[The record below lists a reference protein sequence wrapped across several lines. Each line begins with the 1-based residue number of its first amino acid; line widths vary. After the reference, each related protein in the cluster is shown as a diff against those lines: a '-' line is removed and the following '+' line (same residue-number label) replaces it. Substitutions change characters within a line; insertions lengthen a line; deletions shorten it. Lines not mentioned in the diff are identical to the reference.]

1 MSNYLNSLPNLK
13 YPSLNPKSNSL
24 FDLDDVKN
32 FFVRLIIREDIFQ
45 NVNFNTKYKI
55 KGNERPDNVA
65 EKVYGN
71 SKLDWIVL
79 LSNNIIDVYNEWPV
93 EDFRF
98 YEFLDNKYQGQNYN
112 DIAYYETTEIRDT
125 QGRLL
130 LKKGLRVDSTFT
142 FTNPLTNS
150 TTSPITPVTY
160 LDIEKKKNDA
170 KRNIVLLRKEYV
182 AKVDSEIREL
192 EYNLS
197 SQFLDRK
204 TKLVSNQDL

>member
-32 FFVRLIIREDIFQ
+32 FFVRLSITEDVFQ

-55 KGNERPDNVA
+55 KGNERPDNIA
-65 EKVYGN
+65 EKIYGN
-71 SKLDWIVL
+71 PRLDLLVL
-79 LSNNIIDVYNEWPV
+79 LSNNIIDIYNEWPI
-93 EDFRF
+93 EDYKF
-98 YEFLDNKYQGQNYN
+98 YEYLDNKYKEQNYT
-112 DIAYYETTEIRDT
+112 DIAYYETTEIRDS

-130 LKKGLRVDSTFT
+130 LRKGLKVDSTFT
-142 FTNPLTNS
+142 FTNSFTNS

-170 KRNIVLLRKEYV
+170 KRNISLLRVEYV
-182 AKVDSEIREL
+182 DNVMSQLFDLRYSR
-192 EYNLS
+192 S
-197 SQFLDRK
+197 SQFIDRK
-204 TKLVSNQDL
+204 TKLVSNSNF

>member
-32 FFVRLIIREDIFQ
+32 FFVRLSINEDVFQ
-45 NVNFNTKYKI
+45 NINFNTKYKI
-55 KGNERPDNVA
+55 KGNERPDNIA
-65 EKVYGN
+65 EKIYGN
-71 SKLDWIVL
+71 PRLDLVVL

-93 EDFRF
+93 EDYKF
-98 YEFLDNKYQGQNYN
+98 YEYLDNKYKEQNYT
-112 DIAYYETTEIRDT
+112 DIAYYETTEIRDS

-130 LKKGLRVDSTFT
+130 LRKGLRVDSTFT
-142 FTNPLTNS
+142 FTNPFTNS

-170 KRNIVLLRKEYV
+170 KRNISLLRVEYV
-182 AKVDSEIREL
+182 DKIMGQLFDLR
-192 EYNLS
+192 YFRS
-197 SQFLDRK
+197 SQFIDRK
-204 TKLVSNQDL
+204 TKLVSNPNL

>member
-32 FFVRLIIREDIFQ
+32 FFVRLSIREDVFQ
-45 NVNFNTKYKI
+45 NLNYNTKYKV

-65 EKVYGN
+65 EKIYGN
-71 SKLDWIVL
+71 SKLDWVVL
-79 LSNNIIDVYNEWPV
+79 LSNNIIDVYNEWPI
-93 EDFRF
+93 EDHKF
-98 YEFLDNKYQGQNYN
+98 YEYLDNKYKEQNYT

-130 LKKGLRVDSTFT
+130 LRKGLRVDSTFT

-182 AKVDSEIREL
+182 ERLVDEFS
-192 EYNLS
+192 NLRYSRS

-204 TKLVSNQDL
+204 TKLVSNPDL

>member
-1 MSNYLNSLPNLK
+1 MSNYLNTLPNLK

-24 FDLDDVKN
+24 FDYDDVKN

-45 NVNFNTKYKI
+45 NVNFNTKYKV

-79 LSNNIIDVYNEWPV
+79 LSNNIIDVYNEWPI

-150 TTSPITPVTY
+150 TTSPIIPVTY

-182 AKVDSEIREL
+182 ANADREFRDL

-204 TKLVSNQDL
+204 TKLVSNSDL

>member
-1 MSNYLNSLPNLK
+1 MSNYLNTLPNLK
-13 YPSLNPKSNSL
+13 YPSLNPTSNSL
-24 FDLDDVKN
+24 FDSDDVKN
-32 FFVRLIIREDIFQ
+32 FFVRLNIREDIFQ
-45 NVNFNTKYKI
+45 NLNFNTKYKV

-65 EKVYGN
+65 EKIYGN

-79 LSNNIIDVYNEWPV
+79 LSNNIIDVYNEWPI

-98 YEFLDNKYQGQNYN
+98 YEYLDNKYQGQNYN
-112 DIAYYETTEIRDT
+112 DIVYYETTEIRDT

-182 AKVDSEIREL
+182 GKILTELTEIR
-192 EYNLS
+192 YQRS
-197 SQFLDRK
+197 SQFINK
-204 TKLVSNQDL
+204 KNKLVSNPDL

>member
-150 TTSPITPVTY
+150 TTSPIIPVTY

>member
-32 FFVRLIIREDIFQ
+32 FFVRSIIREDIFQ
-45 NVNFNTKYKI
+45 NVNFNTKYKV

-150 TTSPITPVTY
+150 TTSPIIPVTY

-182 AKVDSEIREL
+182 AKVNGEIRDL

>member
-1 MSNYLNSLPNLK
+1 MSNYLNTLPNLK

-24 FDLDDVKN
+24 FDYDDVKN
-32 FFVRLIIREDIFQ
+32 FFVRYKIKEEVFQ
-45 NVNFNTKYKI
+45 NFNYNTRYKV

-65 EKVYGN
+65 EKIYGD
-71 SKLDWIVL
+71 SRLDWVVL
-79 LSNNIIDVYNEWPV
+79 LSNNIIDVYEEWPV

-98 YEFLDNKYQGQNYN
+98 YEYLDNKYQGRNYN

-150 TTSPITPVTY
+150 TTSPITPITY

-170 KRNIVLLRKEYV
+170 KRNIVLLRREYLDEIV
-182 AKVDSEIREL
+182 TQLAEIR
-192 EYNLS
+192 YQRS
-197 SQFLDRK
+197 SQFIDK
-204 TKLVSNQDL
+204 KNKLVSNPDL

>member
-32 FFVRLIIREDIFQ
+32 FFVRLSITEDVFQ

-55 KGNERPDNVA
+55 KGNERPDNIA
-65 EKVYGN
+65 EKIYGN
-71 SKLDWIVL
+71 PRLDLLVL
-79 LSNNIIDVYNEWPV
+79 LSNNIIDVYNEWPI
-93 EDFRF
+93 EDYKF
-98 YEFLDNKYQGQNYN
+98 YEYLDNKYKEQNYT
-112 DIAYYETTEIRDT
+112 DIAYYETTEIRDS

-130 LKKGLRVDSTFT
+130 LRKGLKVDSTFT
-142 FTNPLTNS
+142 FTNSFTNS

-170 KRNIVLLRKEYV
+170 KRNISLLRVEYV
-182 AKVDSEIREL
+182 DNVMSQLFDLRYSR
-192 EYNLS
+192 S
-197 SQFLDRK
+197 SQFIDRK
-204 TKLVSNQDL
+204 TKLVSNSNF

>member
-32 FFVRLIIREDIFQ
+32 FFVRLSITEDVFQ

-55 KGNERPDNVA
+55 KGNERPDNIA
-65 EKVYGN
+65 EKIYGN
-71 SKLDWIVL
+71 PRLDLLVL
-79 LSNNIIDVYNEWPV
+79 LSNNIIDVYNEWPI
-93 EDFRF
+93 EDYKF
-98 YEFLDNKYQGQNYN
+98 YEYLDNKYKEQNYT
-112 DIAYYETTEIRDT
+112 DIAYYETTEIRDS

-130 LKKGLRVDSTFT
+130 LRKGLKVDSTFT
-142 FTNPLTNS
+142 FTNSFTNS

-170 KRNIVLLRKEYV
+170 KRNISLLRVEYV
-182 AKVDSEIREL
+182 DNVMSQLFDLRYSR
-192 EYNLS
+192 S
-197 SQFLDRK
+197 SQFIDRK
-204 TKLVSNQDL
+204 TKLVSNPNF

>member
-1 MSNYLNSLPNLK
+1 MSNYLNSLPNLR

-32 FFVRLIIREDIFQ
+32 FFVRLNIREDVFQ
-45 NVNFNTKYKI
+45 NLNYNTKYKV

-65 EKVYGN
+65 EKIYGN
-71 SKLDWIVL
+71 SKLDWVVL
-79 LSNNIIDVYNEWPV
+79 LSNNIIDVYNEWPI
-93 EDFRF
+93 EDHKF
-98 YEFLDNKYQGQNYN
+98 YEYLDNKYKEQNYT

-130 LKKGLRVDSTFT
+130 LRKGLRVDSTFT

-182 AKVDSEIREL
+182 ERLVDEFT
-192 EYNLS
+192 NLRYSRS

-204 TKLVSNQDL
+204 TKLVSNPDL

>member
-1 MSNYLNSLPNLK
+1 MSNYLISLPNLK

-32 FFVRLIIREDIFQ
+32 FFVRLNIKEDIFQ
-45 NVNFNTKYKI
+45 NLSFNTKYKI

-65 EKVYGN
+65 EKIYGS
-71 SKLDWIVL
+71 SKLDWVVL
-79 LSNNIIDVYNEWPV
+79 LSNNIIDVYDEWPI

-98 YEFLDNKYQGQNYN
+98 YEYLDNKYQGRNYN
-112 DIAYYETTEIRDT
+112 DIVYYETTEIRDT

-130 LKKGLRVDSTFT
+130 LKGGLRVDSTFT

-150 TTSPITPVTY
+150 TTSPITPITY
-160 LDIEKKKNDA
+160 LDIEKKRNDS

-182 AKVDSEIREL
+182 NNVLNEL
-192 EYNLS
+192 SNIEYDRS
-197 SQFLDRK
+197 SQFLDK
-204 TKLVSNQDL
+204 KNKLVSNPDL

>member
-150 TTSPITPVTY
+150 TTSPIIPVTY
-160 LDIEKKKNDA
+160 LDIEKEKNDA

-182 AKVDSEIREL
+182 AKVDSEIRDL

>member
-32 FFVRLIIREDIFQ
+32 FFVRLTVVEDAFQ
-45 NVNFNTKYKI
+45 NVSYNTKYKV

-65 EKVYGN
+65 EKVYGS
-71 SKLDWIVL
+71 SKLDWVVL
-79 LSNNIIDVYNEWPV
+79 LSNNIIDVYDEWPI

-150 TTSPITPVTY
+150 TTSPIIPVTY

-170 KRNIVLLRKEYV
+170 KRNIVLLRVEYV
-182 AKVDSEIREL
+182 KRFIDRL
-192 EYNLS
+192 QNLDYSIS
-197 SQFLDRK
+197 SQFLNRK
-204 TKLVSNQDL
+204 TKLVSNPDL

>member
-32 FFVRLIIREDIFQ
+32 FFVRLSINEDVFQ

-55 KGNERPDNVA
+55 KGNERPDNIA
-65 EKVYGN
+65 EKIYGN
-71 SKLDWIVL
+71 PRLDLVVL

-93 EDFRF
+93 EDYKF
-98 YEFLDNKYQGQNYN
+98 YEYLDNKYKEQNYT
-112 DIAYYETTEIRDT
+112 DIAYYETTEIRDS

-130 LKKGLRVDSTFT
+130 LRKGLRVDSTFT
-142 FTNPLTNS
+142 FTNPFTNS

-170 KRNIVLLRKEYV
+170 KRNISLLRVEYV
-182 AKVDSEIREL
+182 DKVMGQLFDLR
-192 EYNLS
+192 YFRS
-197 SQFLDRK
+197 SQFIDRK
-204 TKLVSNQDL
+204 TKLVSNPNL

>member
-32 FFVRLIIREDIFQ
+32 FFVRLTVVEDAFQ
-45 NVNFNTKYKI
+45 NISYNTKYKV

-65 EKVYGN
+65 EKVYGS
-71 SKLDWIVL
+71 SKLDWVVL
-79 LSNNIIDVYNEWPV
+79 LSNNIIDVYDEWPI

-98 YEFLDNKYQGQNYN
+98 YEFLDSKYQGQNYN

-170 KRNIVLLRKEYV
+170 KRNIVLLRVEYV
-182 AKVDSEIREL
+182 KRFIDRL
-192 EYNLS
+192 QNLDYNIS
-197 SQFLDRK
+197 SQFLNRK
-204 TKLVSNQDL
+204 TKLVSNPDL

>member
-150 TTSPITPVTY
+150 TTSPIIPVTY

-170 KRNIVLLRKEYV
+170 KRNIVLLRKEYI
-182 AKVDSEIREL
+182 AKVDSEIRNL

>member
-32 FFVRLIIREDIFQ
+32 FFVRLKVREDVFQ

-65 EKVYGN
+65 EKIYGN
-71 SKLDWIVL
+71 PRFDWVVL
-79 LSNNIIDVYNEWPV
+79 LSNNIIDVYNEWPI
-93 EDFRF
+93 EDFKF
-98 YEFLDNKYQGQNYN
+98 FEYLDNKYKEQNYT
-112 DIAYYETTEIRDT
+112 DIAYYETTEIRDS

-130 LKKGLRVDSTFT
+130 LRKGLKVDSTFT
-142 FTNPLTNS
+142 FTNPFTNS
-150 TTSPITPVTY
+150 TTSPIKQVTY

-170 KRNIVLLRKEYV
+170 KRNIILLRTQYV
-182 AKVDSEIREL
+182 GTIIEEFLDLRYSR
-192 EYNLS
+192 S
-197 SQFLDRK
+197 SQFLNRK
-204 TKLVSNQDL
+204 NKLVSNPDL

>member
-32 FFVRLIIREDIFQ
+32 FFVRLTVVEDAFQ
-45 NVNFNTKYKI
+45 NVSYNTKYKV

-65 EKVYGN
+65 EKVYGS
-71 SKLDWIVL
+71 SKLDWVVL
-79 LSNNIIDVYNEWPV
+79 LSNNIIDVYDEWPI

-98 YEFLDNKYQGQNYN
+98 YEFLDSKYQGQNYN

-170 KRNIVLLRKEYV
+170 KRNIVLLRVEYV
-182 AKVDSEIREL
+182 KRFIDRL
-192 EYNLS
+192 QNLDYNIS
-197 SQFLDRK
+197 SQFLNRK
-204 TKLVSNQDL
+204 TKLVSNPDL